1 MAELKGTPGRLVRS
15 TQQCQVREGTQE
27 EGNRER
33 VMLQVD
39 CITKEAL
46 PTAQDD
52 IQVEVVADGT
62 GI

>member
-1 MAELKGTPGRLVRS
+1 
-15 TQQCQVREGTQE
+15 
-27 EGNRER
+27 
-33 VMLQVD
+33 MLQVD

-52 IQVEVVADGT
+52 IQVEVVADGI